1 MIQSRKKLLFN
12 FLALAAIIIAGACNT
27 NNFSEPQPASAKNIY
42 EFPEMFRGYWSD
54 RDFDMVF
61 TDANHITFIDI
72 SQQKVP
78 LDSSS
83 FISIGVDSN
92 SKGPAKFRQV
102 NKVNYD
108 TLGLPAD
115 TMITYIIR
123 EPLIYKMGSD
133 HLLQTGYKYK
143 QLKDTIV
150 IFKNERQGIDIGNN
164 AFLRK
169 VSDSLYVLNISN
181 RILIRDNYFW
191 QVALIEKTPNDE
203 INYYIPS
210 DKIGTLPCMF
220 YRYTDNFFYDCKWLP
235 ADIKKLMKEGYFE
248 KTNVLKRT
256 KPVVE

>member
-1 MIQSRKKLLFN
+1 MILPGKKLLFN
-12 FLALAAIIIAGACNT
+12 FLALAVIIIAGACNT

-61 TDANHITFIDI
+61 TDASHITFIDI
-72 SQQKVP
+72 SQQKVA

-83 FISIGVDSN
+83 FIS
-92 SKGPAKFRQV
+92 KGPSTFSGTVNYRQV
-102 NKVNYD
+102 NKISYD
-108 TLGLPAD
+108 SLGLPAD
-115 TMITYIIR
+115 TIITYVIR

-133 HLLQTGYKYK
+133 NLLQTGYKYK
-143 QLKDTIV
+143 QIKDTIV

-164 AFLRK
+164 AFLRR
-169 VSDSLYVLNISN
+169 VTDSLYVLNISN

-210 DKIGTLPCMF
+210 DKIGSLPCMF
-220 YRYTDNFFYDCKWLP
+220 YSYTDNFFYDCKWGP
-235 ADIKKLMKEGYFE
+235 EDIKRLMKEGYFE